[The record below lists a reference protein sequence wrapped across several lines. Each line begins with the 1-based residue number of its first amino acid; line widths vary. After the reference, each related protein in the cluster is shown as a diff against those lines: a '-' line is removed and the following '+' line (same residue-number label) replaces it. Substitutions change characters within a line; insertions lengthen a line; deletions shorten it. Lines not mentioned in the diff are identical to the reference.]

1 MTSTRVCGGSCK
13 AETTK
18 MEAGLIKGEPRTE
31 MERIIKG
38 EQGRRSSAGPIDKKE
53 QEQEQ

>member
-1 MTSTRVCGGSCK
+1 
-13 AETTK
+13 